1 MKPDIETIV
10 QDILKDTPELALEA
24 EAIRV
29 LVSELVAK
37 QPTVAV
43 DEVFRA
49 RLRAQLVSAAVVP
62 QEKRALLP
70 WWLVY
75 TVPVGLTAL
84 LLLVIQPPYATAP
97 VIPTVPEAAPSTL
110 NTEAP
115 EAVETGS
122 YDAAP
127 SMMRMETAPAMKVG
141 GGDAMQTFETGL
153 AEDAVEAVMPASVSE
168 YFNAEFTPDGQ
179 AVRITHLSLAVPAFV
194 TVSGPEGVVTVSGLF
209 LPGEHASTLLPL
221 SSGIRS
227 GEVYTAVWYYD
238 NGDEVYTEGFEA
250 LAVDWTGAPISMTFI
265 AP

>member
-29 LVSELVAK
+29 LVSERVAK

-43 DEVFRA
+43 AEAFRA

-115 EAVETGS
+115 
-122 YDAAP
+122 
-127 SMMRMETAPAMKVG
+127 
-141 GGDAMQTFETGL
+141 
-153 AEDAVEAVMPASVSE
+153 
-168 YFNAEFTPDGQ
+168 
-179 AVRITHLSLAVPAFV
+179 
-194 TVSGPEGVVTVSGLF
+194 
-209 LPGEHASTLLPL
+209 
-221 SSGIRS
+221 
-227 GEVYTAVWYYD
+227 
-238 NGDEVYTEGFEA
+238 
-250 LAVDWTGAPISMTFI
+250 
-265 AP
+265 